1 MPMGKVVFDHVLEP
15 VAEGRVRA
23 VKKVAVH
30 GGFAPLLRLFA
41 PKMRRDVAESLDA
54 LGRRLS
60 S

>member
-1 MPMGKVVFDHVLEP
+1 
-15 VAEGRVRA
+15 
-23 VKKVAVH
+23 VAVH